1 MISQRT
7 WLTVLTAAVFVALAT
22 LSAAP
27 ASAGGKLDKLN
38 ARMAVIE
45 KQLDRAKGQVAKDA
59 ALRRLQGI
67 QNRIARLEK
76 NAASQKKRSR
86 RAAVTPVTGGWS
98 WPADSTMSEAARR
111 AKHGGMMPEQWD
123 RLFGTPSPS
132 YESIITGLIQA
143 INLAQTNGD
152 TYLMNQKIAE
162 LQAKHLEILQV
173 HDELG
178 KRRKTYL
185 MGEWDRL
192 KGTSL
197 TFDQRVREML
207 KHSDCRSRCTFRMS
221 TDALEM
227 GDQVLIVG
235 QGIQW

>member
-1 MISQRT
+1 MISQRR
-7 WLTVLTAAVFVALAT
+7 WLTVLTAAVFVALTT
-22 LSAAP
+22 LSAGP
-27 ASAGGKLDKLN
+27 ASAGKLEKLN

-67 QNRIARLEK
+67 QSRIAKLEK

-86 RAAVTPVTGGWS
+86 RAAVTPVSLHWS

-132 YESIITGLIQA
+132 HESIITGLIQA
-143 INLAQTNGD
+143 INLAQTNGN

-162 LQAKHLEILQV
+162 LQAKHLEILQH
-173 HDELG
+173 HDELA

-185 MGEWDRL
+185 IGEWDRL

-197 TFDQRVREML
+197 TFDQRVGEML

-227 GDQVLIVG
+227 GDQVLIAG
-235 QGIQW
+235 QGVTW